1 MLIVAVAV
9 IAVIGIVALYSF
21 TARAG
26 DKAPAVGFRR
36 AGLHAE

>member
-21 TARAG
+21 TRARRET
-26 DKAPAVGFRR
+26 KLRQWVPPRR
-36 AGLHAE
+36 TSR